1 MFNSA
6 FNPEKEKDYSVEN
19 SIKVFRATIY
29 GIRNN
34 TMPKAPPGW
43 NVLEEEEL
51 DWYKELIEK
60 PIDILDNF

>member
-1 MFNSA
+1 
-6 FNPEKEKDYSVEN
+6 
-19 SIKVFRATIY
+19 
-29 GIRNN
+29 
-34 TMPKAPPGW
+34 MPKAPPGW